1 MKAHVQT
8 RFQFTFT
15 EDEYLT
21 LAGLVLAGQ
30 EASGPE
36 RRNLARI
43 IDAFTCYVDVSEGD
57 DEVSDEPE
65 DPPEEEPDD
74 RSEGAEPIGS
84 AAESV
89 EASKPD
95 RRSFLRRR

>member
-1 MKAHVQT
+1 MKSQVHT

-30 EASGPE
+30 EASGHE
-36 RRNLARI
+36 SRELARV
-43 IDAFTCYVDVSEGD
+43 IDEFTRYADLSETDEGFA
-57 DEVSDEPE
+57 DEVL
-65 DPPEEEPDD
+65 PPEGESYDPADD
-74 RSEGAEPIGS
+74 AEAP
-84 AAESV
+84 ANAV
-89 EASKPD
+89 EAPQAPPD